1 MAEDEDM
8 LDDVD
13 VSFWIISGHD
23 GRNLERVEQ
32 GKRSKNSSENSQ
44 HKCKRPKAEKCRRR
58 LNLKDD
64 GLALISEANWHKSV
78 VFWQ

>member
-23 GRNLERVEQ
+23 GRNLKRIEQ
-32 GKRSKNSSENSQ
+32 GKRSENSSENSQ
-44 HKCKRPKAEKCRRR
+44 HKCKCSKTEKCRRR

-64 GLALISEANWHKSV
+64 GWALISEANWCEP
-78 VFWQ
+78 VFFGQ